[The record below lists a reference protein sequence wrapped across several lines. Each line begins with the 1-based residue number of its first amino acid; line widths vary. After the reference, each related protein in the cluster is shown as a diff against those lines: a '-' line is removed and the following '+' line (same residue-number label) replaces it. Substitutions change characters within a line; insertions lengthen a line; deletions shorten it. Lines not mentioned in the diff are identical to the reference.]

1 MSEPYLTGIVE
12 GFYGRQWSW
21 SSRRAYADF
30 LQQQQ
35 LNTYLYCPKG
45 DRYLRRAWREN
56 WPASTEAELR
66 ATAGHFR
73 DRKLNWGVG
82 LSPYALYRSY
92 AAQEKSELRAKIAR
106 IDDLGGNLLAVLFDD
121 MPGDCPDLAM
131 RQAEIVADVVA
142 WTAAQQVLVC
152 PTYYS
157 YDPVLEQYFGT
168 CPERYWQ
175 DLGAALP
182 ADVGI
187 FWTGNKVCSD
197 TISCADVASIASQLG
212 RAPVLWDNY
221 PVNDGEKAAD
231 FLRLQPLAGREPLL
245 GQQLAGHLCNPMNQ
259 ASLSR
264 YALSGL
270 GQMQGAAAQ
279 SLEEF
284 YGAELGQCLAED
296 MAIFEQR
303 GRAAISEEERLELT
317 ARYSKFEHEAA
328 LEVVMWLAGEYRFDP
343 ACLTG

>member
-1 MSEPYLTGIVE
+1 VSEPYLSGIVE

-21 SSRRAYADF
+21 SSRRNYADF
-30 LQQQQ
+30 LQQQR

-45 DRYLRRAWREN
+45 DSYLRKAWREH
-56 WPASTEAELR
+56 WPAPIAAELHT
-66 ATAGHFR
+66 TARHFR

-82 LSPYALYRSY
+82 LSPYALYRNY
-92 AAQEKSELRAKIAR
+92 TAPEKTALREKIAR

-131 RQAEIVADVVA
+131 RQAEIVVDVVA

-157 YDPVLEQYFGT
+157 YDPVLERYFGAR
-168 CPERYWQ
+168 PEHYWQ

-182 ADVGI
+182 AGVDI
-187 FWTGNKVCSD
+187 FWTGNQVCSE
-197 TISCADVASIASQLG
+197 TINCADITSIAKQLG

-221 PVNDGEKAAD
+221 PVNDGEKAAG
-231 FLRLQPLAGREPLL
+231 FLHMQPLPGREPLL

-264 YALSGL
+264 YPLSGL
-270 GQMQGAAAQ
+270 GRMQGAPAQ
-279 SLEEF
+279 SLEET
-284 YGAELGQCLAED
+284 YGSELGQCLAED
-296 MAIFEQR
+296 MAVFEQR
-303 GRAAISEEERLELT
+303 GLAAMDDDERARLT
-317 ARYSKFEHEAA
+317 DRYSKFEHEAA
-328 LEVVMWLAGEYRFDP
+328 LEVVNWLAGEYRFDP